1 MALFKLKTAKD
12 DFLIEALKAGNLVIN
27 QRFPQPCSL
36 RMPLATLKKIM
47 ADGFL
52 FYDKK
57 PEPIKPKQKTEFT
70 PRDLIAHSH
79 YGEFPDA
86 VVTLKLAKAFAV
98 RDGRN
103 PDQAMRDCAGI
114 MSNRISNQK
123 LRHTLLEMVVTK
135 YPDNSL
141 VAIEKTIKLMAQH
154 LTKELG
160 PVIHA
165 PNEQEL
171 AQALFQPRKLPLPVK

>member
-1 MALFKLKTAKD
+1 MALFKLKKAKD
-12 DFLIEALKAGNLVIN
+12 EFLLDSLKAGNLVLN

-52 FYDKK
+52 YFDKK
-57 PEPIKPKQKTEFT
+57 PEPIKPKPKTEFT

-86 VVTLKLAKAFAV
+86 VVTLKLARAFAV
-98 RDGRN
+98 LEERN
-103 PDQAMRDCAGI
+103 PEQALRDCAGI

-135 YPDNSL
+135 YPDNCL

-165 PNEQEL
+165 SSETEL
-171 AQALFQPRKLPLPVK
+171 AQALFQPRKLPLPVR

>member
-1 MALFKLKTAKD
+1 MALFKLKKAKD
-12 DFLIEALKAGNLVIN
+12 EFLMSSLEAGNLVIN
-27 QRFPQPCSL
+27 QRFPEPCSL
-36 RMPLATLKKIM
+36 HMSLTMLKKIM

-52 FYDKK
+52 YFDKK
-57 PEPIKPKQKTEFT
+57 LEPIKPKTEFT
-70 PRDLIAHSH
+70 PRDLITHSH

-86 VVTLKLAKAFAV
+86 VVTLKLARAFAV
-98 RDGRN
+98 MDGRN
-103 PDQAMRDCAGI
+103 PEQALRDCAGI

-135 YPDNSL
+135 YPDNCL

-165 PNEQEL
+165 SSEADL
-171 AQALFQPRKLPLPVK
+171 AQALFQPRKLPLPVR